1 MMTGRMR
8 RARLAP
14 LICTAILALTPAAA
28 LAQVDPGA
36 DARAASDLLAKATR
50 ALDEADGAASRV
62 KALSQTVRAFE
73 AGLRAMRVGMRQA
86 AIAAQ
91 TLERDLASRDA
102 EISQLL
108 GVLSSINTTPAPVTL
123 LHPAGPVGTARSG
136 MLLADVTPALN
147 ARAAVLRANLE
158 ELASLRA
165 LQQSAARKLTEG
177 LAAAQEAR
185 TRLSQAIADREDLP
199 RRFTEDP
206 VKTALLIAST
216 ESLDGFASG
225 LSQIA
230 VGEAPGSLP
239 GIEDRK
245 GSLPLPV
252 EGRILRR
259 AGEADAAGITRPGIV
274 MAAPPRA
281 LVTTP
286 AAATL
291 RYHGPLLDYGN
302 VAILEPQSGILLVF
316 AGMDVVY
323 GEIGQVLPGGSPVGL
338 MGGLGAPGGQAD
350 DEIVPPE
357 LLEAATE
364 WTQTLYIEVRQGDTA
379 VDPALWF
386 KTDKDE

>member
-1 MMTGRMR
+1 M
-8 RARLAP
+8 AAAP
-14 LICTAILALTPAAA
+14 FLCAMALLWAAGGPAQAQDAAPNDPAAA
-28 LAQVDPGA
+28 
-36 DARAASDLLAKATR
+36 ARIAAEMLGEATH

-62 KALSQTVRAFE
+62 KALTQTVRAFE
-73 AGLRAMRVGMRQA
+73 AGLRAMRVGLRGA
-86 AIAAQ
+86 AIQEQAVAG
-91 TLERDLASRDA
+91 DLASREE
-102 EISQLL
+102 EIAQLL
-108 GVLSSINTTPAPVTL
+108 GVLSSIGATPGPVTL

-136 MLLADVTPALN
+136 MILADVTPALN
-147 ARAAVLRANLE
+147 ARAAQLRARLE
-158 ELASLRA
+158 ELSALRA
-165 LQQSAARKLTEG
+165 LQQSAADTLAEG
-177 LAAAQEAR
+177 LASAQAARAA
-185 TRLSQAIADREDLP
+185 LSQAIADRTDLP

-206 VKTALLIAST
+206 VKTALLIASA

-230 VGEAPGSLP
+230 VDETPGSLP

-245 GSLPLPV
+245 GQLPLPV
-252 EGRILRR
+252 QGRILRR

-281 LVTTP
+281 VVTTP

-302 VAILEPQSGILLVF
+302 VAILEPQAGILLVF

-323 GEIGQVLPGGSPVGL
+323 GQIGQVLPGGSPVGL
-338 MGGLGAPGGQAD
+338 MAGVGRSGTDND
-350 DEIVPPE
+350 DEIVPSE

-364 WTQTLYIEVRQGDTA
+364 WTQTLYIEVRQDNTA